1 MASKANI
8 DVKSNALSRTTK
20 ACLQCRSMKSKCD
33 GHSPCG
39 RCLRRNTDCKYEEI
53 LYVIANFA
61 CFKFI
66 LAKLC

>member
-8 DVKSNALSRTTK
+8 DVKSNALSRITK

-39 RCLRRNTDCKYEEI
+39 RCLKRNTDCKYEEI
-53 LYVIANFA
+53 L
-61 CFKFI
+61 
-66 LAKLC
+66 